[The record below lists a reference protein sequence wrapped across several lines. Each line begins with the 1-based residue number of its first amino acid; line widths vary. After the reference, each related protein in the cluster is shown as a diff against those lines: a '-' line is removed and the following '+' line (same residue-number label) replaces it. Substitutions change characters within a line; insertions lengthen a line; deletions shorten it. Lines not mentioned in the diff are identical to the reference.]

1 MTHPPLVLPAHDED
15 AAPVLGSAASGLRFE
30 PVFDIP
36 AGGASFDEMRE
47 PFAVLSD
54 VVGRYSKVLLARV
67 VMGKD
72 STIQY
77 LAWKMQRSDY
87 YAAKATD
94 LLTNLEIEARWEQE
108 YRNLAQFRNTNEE
121 VVTLSELGQNPDAAA
136 PESEGVLISK
146 PITFCKHTRR
156 YFHPFCPECLSYLRD
171 CKDEALL
178 AHHGLPSY
186 ARSSARYLYCPE
198 CSAKA
203 SGREATFYSYAL
215 TPEELPGSRARVV
228 RRSAMF
234 REWRRV
240 LSANEERKLAPE
252 REKRATQI
260 FPCFTCAQ
268 REACYN
274 DKEKTGGMP
283 AVEELL
289 YPVSFYEFRALPLQ
303 LLHVHYDDFCD
314 LLGGADWDDF
324 KRDFRNRGVSSGQ
337 AFVMSK
343 LVEPVLSA
351 THQFIYE
358 EDRSGL
364 LPIEI
369 LRLKMIA
376 FTQLCHGVRALHRR
390 CRRPHLDLTPASVMA
405 NIIPTGRDLP
415 ARWSFQIKI
424 FDLAAT
430 APFVPLP
437 EFAETFAGIFVP
449 PHNYNQ
455 LYTSPTIKDTP
466 FGLWEHLHVTIRETA
481 TREEN
486 ETQRVEIE
494 IDLFSDQ
501 MRMAEISAHD
511 LLRVVLNAPAHGL
524 GHLEVWGRKTGEM
537 PRGVRMRGVL
547 ATPDPQTLAA
557 LAKIANQSF
566 PNGRV
571 AHYKTYFTPCDVH
584 SLGMLL
590 LRTLLVND
598 KNDLSRVAKI
608 VERVVQRLTLD
619 LKPEG
624 EVPDHRVIERLQP
637 LLRENEEFFSKNAL
651 LYKHEHRERRRNAV
665 PEELWQDILIFAFR
679 LLTHVPGFSIC
690 AHHGDYDWD
699 KPEANL
705 ERVLQFVQNINHAIH
720 AEIFGSQE
728 RNREIWEVCDEVLNK
743 FPF

>member
-1 MTHPPLVLPAHDED
+1 MTHNPN
-15 AAPVLGSAASGLRFE
+15 AAPVHGESVAPILGSAASGLRFE

-36 AGGASFDEMRE
+36 AGGESFDEMRE

-67 VMGKD
+67 VMGRD

-108 YRNLAQFRNTNEE
+108 YRNLTQFRNTNEE
-121 VVTLSELGQNPDAAA
+121 VVTLSELGQNFEA
-136 PESEGVLISK
+136 PSSSGDGVLISK
-146 PITFCKHTRR
+146 PITFCKHTRS
-156 YFHPFCPECLSYLRD
+156 YFHPFCPECLAYLRD

-178 AHHGLPSY
+178 ANHGLPSY
-186 ARSSARYLYCPE
+186 ARSSVRYLYCPQ
-198 CSAKA
+198 CGANA
-203 SGREATFYSYAL
+203 SGREVVFYSYAL
-215 TPEELPGSRARVV
+215 TPEELPGSRVRVV
-228 RRSAMF
+228 RRSALF
-234 REWRRV
+234 HEWRRV
-240 LSANEERKLAPE
+240 FIAGEEHKLSPESEERAS
-252 REKRATQI
+252 QI
-260 FPCFTCAQ
+260 FPCFTCAR
-268 REACYN
+268 REACYGLQ
-274 DKEKTGGMP
+274 EKKHGVS
-283 AVEELL
+283 ALEELL

-303 LLHVHYDDFCD
+303 LLHIHYDDFCD
-314 LLGGADWDDF
+314 LLGGANWDDF

-343 LVEPVLSA
+343 LVEPALSA

-390 CRRPHLDLTPASVMA
+390 CRQPHLDLTPASVMA
-405 NIIPTGRDLP
+405 NIIPPGRDLP
-415 ARWSFQIKI
+415 ARWSFQVKI

-437 EFAETFAGIFVP
+437 ELAEACAGIFAP

-466 FGLWEHLHVTIRETA
+466 FGLWEHLHLTIREA
-481 TREEN
+481 AAREEG
-486 ETQRVEIE
+486 EAQRTEIE

-501 MRMAEISAHD
+501 MRMAEISTHD

-524 GHLEVWGRKTGEM
+524 GHVEVWGRKIGEL

-547 ATPDPQTLAA
+547 ASRDPQTLAA
-557 LAKIANQSF
+557 LGKIANQSF
-566 PNGRV
+566 PNARV
-571 AHYKTYFTPCDVH
+571 AHYKTYFTPCDVY

-598 KNDLSRVAKI
+598 QNDLSRVAKI
-608 VERVVQRLTLD
+608 VERVVQRLALD
-619 LKPEG
+619 LKPEA
-624 EVPDHRVIERLQP
+624 EVPEHRVIERLLP
-637 LLRENEEFFSKNAL
+637 LLRENEEVFSKNAL
-651 LYKHEHRERRRNAV
+651 LYKREHRELRRNAV

-690 AHHGDYDWD
+690 AHHGDYEWD
-699 KPEANL
+699 RPEANL
-705 ERVLQFVQNINHAIH
+705 ERVLQFVQNINQAIH

-728 RNREIWEVCDEVLNK
+728 RNREIGEVCDEVLNK